1 VSAIGAY
8 RGRFA
13 PTPSGPLHT
22 GSLMTALGSYLDARA
37 NGGQW
42 LVRIEDIDPP
52 REVPGADG
60 LILQS
65 LRAHQLSWDGEVLYQ
80 STRTNAYEDA
90 VQRLLREGRAYY
102 CPCSR
107 QDLELAGGVHGPD
120 CGGEEP
126 PPGRPAAV
134 RVRTSTAE
142 IRVHDMLRG
151 EVDFDLARLD
161 SDFIIRRKD
170 GLYAYQLAVVVDD
183 AFQQVSDVIR
193 GLDLLD
199 STPRQIWLQ
208 QLLGLP
214 TPRYGHLPLLVNETG
229 QKLSKQ
235 NLARAVDDRCARENL
250 RRCLQF
256 LGQETPPSDVGG
268 HIRELLDWAVAN
280 WCRDRIPGGEHLPH
294 AE

>member
-1 VSAIGAY
+1 MSAGAY

-13 PTPSGPLHT
+13 PSPSGPLHT

-37 NGGQW
+37 SAGQW

-52 REVPGADG
+52 REVAGADR
-60 LILQS
+60 LILES
-65 LRAHQLSWDGEVLYQ
+65 LRAHRLNWDGEVLFQ
-80 STRTNAYEDA
+80 STRTTAYEHA
-90 VQRLLREGRAYY
+90 VQQLLRAGSAYY

-107 QDLELAGGVHGPD
+107 QELELAGGIHGPG
-120 CGGEEP
+120 CGLTQP
-126 PPGRPAAV
+126 PPDRPAAV

-151 EVDFDLARLD
+151 EIDFDLARLD
-161 SDFIIRRKD
+161 GDFVIRRKD

-208 QLLGLP
+208 QLLGLA
-214 TPRYGHLPLLVNETG
+214 TPRYAHLPLLVNEAG

-235 NLARAVDDRCARENL
+235 NLALAVDDDRAHENL
-250 RRCLQF
+250 RRCLRF
-256 LGQETPPSDVGG
+256 LGQETPPRTVGKR
-268 HIRELLDWAVAN
+268 IEDLLDWAIAN
-280 WCRDRIPGGEHLPH
+280 WRRDRIPGGEHLPH
-294 AE
+294 AD